1 MEGGFV
7 NVRAFYRER
16 FLLPEAGLVR
26 AGEYVLEEF
35 EKMQEITVAV
45 TLARASDPGRSPGT
59 RLSRTFRR

>member
-1 MEGGFV
+1 MF
-7 NVRAFYRER
+7 ER
-16 FLLPEAGLVR
+16 FSERFVLPEAGLAR

-35 EKMQEITVAV
+35 ETVQEITTVAV